1 MSIDRSI
8 DRHSILVHVPR
19 IIRHGRR
26 AWALKRARVTNRLQ
40 VAHDSDQW
48 TKNALRAITRG
59 SPRSSTRNRDD
70 YYIDRARERCFEQ
83 MLSFQTIFRASRI
96 IDFTSI
102 TLIREKR
109 WYFRRIFKNSF
120 NSFQSKDIDGW
131 EKNLLNLSKC
141 WRLYIRSVYIYI
153 YILNTKPIFEL
164 KTFDPSLYRLEI

>member
-1 MSIDRSI
+1 MFVSRKSANLFSLRECRSIDRSI

-40 VAHDSDQW
+40 VTVAHDSDQW

-141 WRLYIRSVYIYI
+141 WRLYIRSVYI
-153 YILNTKPIFEL
+153 LNTK
-164 KTFDPSLYRLEI
+164 